1 MQKFHMGGM
10 GRALVAAAV
19 LGLAACNDAAEAPLA
34 PETGAAAAAQTPADQ
49 RLARLVATA
58 LRNPEVRAQLRS
70 DLAASPVKEGKL
82 YLRSYLNGSGQG
94 LLTAMSRA
102 AGTGQDA
109 VLELVGQM
117 RPLEIYIPVAEHR
130 QAWNGGSDVVVAIQ
144 LVEHTDP
151 FGVDLNGRAV
161 ALSYE
166 TAPSTPVISIVPTE
180 SFDAQGEPLARDR
193 ARSGASFTH
202 STTGT
207 MFTGLWVNH
216 INVGHDYEDWT
227 RGSPEFE
234 FWLINSQTRGTIT
247 CAEEDVTV
255 EPYRFNM
262 DGTSYSND
270 FLLAAEYE
278 MPQSVPLGIAMYEDD
293 DTRCVIRD
301 DKDYIK
307 LATDAFTN
315 AYGAYKALT
324 SKEWVNGQW
333 IMQVAHAYMAFA
345 SIVKS
350 NDEFVG
356 IATGTENVD
365 GTERVFTL
373 ANEQM
378 IKTGTVY
385 LQWKTDTAH

>member
-1 MQKFHMGGM
+1 M

-19 LGLAACNDAAEAPLA
+19 LGLAACTDAAEAPLA
-34 PETGAAAAAQTPADQ
+34 PETTAAAAGAAAPAQDQ
-49 RLARLVATA
+49 RLARLVAAA
-58 LRNPEVRAQLRS
+58 LRDADVRTRLRN

-82 YLRSYLNGSGQG
+82 YLRSYLKSSGQG
-94 LLTAMSRA
+94 LLVAMSRA
-102 AGTGQDA
+102 AGTGPQA
-109 VLELVGQM
+109 VLDLVNQAQ
-117 RPLEIYIPVAEHR
+117 PLEIYMPVAEHR
-130 QAWNGGSDVVVAIQ
+130 QAWTGGTDVIVAIQ
-144 LVEHTDP
+144 LVEHTNP
-151 FGVDLNGRAV
+151 FGVDLNGREV
-161 ALSYE
+161 ALSYQA
-166 TAPSTPVISIVPTE
+166 APATPVISMVPTE

-193 ARSGASFTH
+193 ARSSPSFSH
-202 STTGT
+202 STTGS

-247 CAEEDVTV
+247 CAEEDYSV

-278 MPQSVPLGIAMYEDD
+278 MPQGVPLSIAMYEDD
-293 DTRCVIRD
+293 DTRCVIKD

-333 IMQVAHAYMAFA
+333 IMQVSHAYMAFA

-356 IATGTENVD
+356 VATGTENID

-373 ANEQM
+373 ANDQM
-378 IKTGTVY
+378 MKTGTVY

>member
-1 MQKFHMGGM
+1 M
-10 GRALVAAAV
+10 GRAFVAAAV

-34 PETGAAAAAQTPADQ
+34 PESGAAAAAQVPAEH
-49 RLARLVATA
+49 RLARLVAA
-58 LRNPEVRAQLRS
+58 GLRNPQVRAQLRS
-70 DLAASPVKEGKL
+70 DMAESPVKEGKL
-82 YLRSYLNGSGQG
+82 YLRSYLGGSGQG
-94 LLTAMSRA
+94 LLVAMSRA
-102 AGTGQDA
+102 AGTGQQG
-109 VLELVGQM
+109 VLDLVNQA
-117 RPLEIYIPVAEHR
+117 PALEIYMPVAEHR
-130 QAWNGGSDVVVAIQ
+130 QAWNGGTDVLVAIQ
-144 LVEHTDP
+144 LAERTNP
-151 FGVDLNGRAV
+151 FGVDLNGREV

-166 TAPSTPVISIVPTE
+166 TAPATPVISIVPTE
-180 SFDAQGEPLARDR
+180 SFDAQGEPLSRDR
-193 ARSGASFTH
+193 ARPGASFTH
-202 STTGT
+202 STTGA

-234 FWLINSQTRGTIT
+234 FWLINSQNRSTIT
-247 CAEEDVTV
+247 CAEEDRSV

-278 MPQSVPLGIAMYEDD
+278 MPQGVPLSIAMYEDD
-293 DTRCVIRD
+293 DTRCEIRD

-333 IMQVAHAYMAFA
+333 IMQVGHAYMAFA
-345 SIVKS
+345 SIARS

-356 IATGTENVD
+356 VATGSQSVD

-373 ANEQM
+373 ANDQM
-378 IKTGTVY
+378 MKTGTVY